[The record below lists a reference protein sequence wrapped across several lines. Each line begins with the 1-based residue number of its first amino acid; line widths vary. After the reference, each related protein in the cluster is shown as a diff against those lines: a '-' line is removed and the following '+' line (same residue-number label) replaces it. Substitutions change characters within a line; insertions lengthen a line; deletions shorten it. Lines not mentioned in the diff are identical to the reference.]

1 MHYHAQQGRRAAPEG
16 ILLPLRRPS
25 IVLGPCILL
34 LGLLA
39 SAPVLAR
46 PPARK
51 AAPSGDKSATKPNS
65 PPEPVVG
72 KDLAVGV
79 GLTAGSV
86 LSGLSAKLYVG
97 EDFAL
102 QLCAGVFRN
111 SGFGIGADATL
122 EARPKWA
129 PLQQR
134 LFFGGGV
141 GAAGISYT
149 AGRDSATLIGLSAV
163 VEVGWQMQD
172 LPLEFVIDARPT
184 WVIGDL
190 LAGAQVVSGGGSIRW
205 YF

>member
-1 MHYHAQQGRRAAPEG
+1 M
-16 ILLPLRRPS
+16 
-25 IVLGPCILL
+25 V
-34 LGLLA
+34 LA
-39 SAPVLAR
+39 SLASSPVLAR

-51 AAPSGDKSATKPNS
+51 APVSSDKSAPKTDGS
-65 PPEPVVG
+65 AEAVVG
-72 KDLAVGV
+72 KDLTVGV
-79 GLTAGSV
+79 GLSAGSV

-111 SGFGIGADATL
+111 SGFGLGADAIL

-141 GAAGISYT
+141 GGAGISYT
-149 AGRDSATLIGLSAV
+149 AGSDSATLIALSAV
-163 VEVGWQMQD
+163 IEVGWQMQEV
-172 LPLEFVIDARPT
+172 PLEFVIDARPT
-184 WVIGDL
+184 WIIGDA
-190 LAGAQVVSGGGSIRW
+190 LAGAQVVSGGAAIRW